1 MLLKAKDLRRL
12 WIVLGAMEYLQPATL
27 TTLHND
33 LGWSVSTIQRLIER
47 LNSDQL
53 PGVVVSNAEDHL
65 KIENWGILVNQSSSL
80 DIYFDY
86 KESVSGTTTNLITTE
101 K

>member
-27 TTLHND
+27 TSLHND

-53 PGVVVSNAEDHL
+53 PGVVVSYTDDHL
-65 KIENWGILVNQSSSL
+65 RIENWGILVNQSTSL
-80 DIYFDY
+80 DMYLDY
-86 KESVSGTTTNLITTE
+86 KHSTPIENHI
-101 K
+101 